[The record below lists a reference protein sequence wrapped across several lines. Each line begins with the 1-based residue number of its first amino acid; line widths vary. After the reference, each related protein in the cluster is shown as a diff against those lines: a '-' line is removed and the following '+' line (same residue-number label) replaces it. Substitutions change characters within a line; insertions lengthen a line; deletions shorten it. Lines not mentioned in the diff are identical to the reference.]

1 MVTPHHVLVVEDDPV
16 ARATLS
22 SYFEVAGYRVSEA
35 EDGEA
40 MWQRLSDLPIDLV
53 LLDINLPGEDGF
65 SLLREIRRGSDI
77 AVIMVTGKTD
87 AFDRV
92 LGLELGAHDYVTKP
106 FEARELLARSKNL
119 IKLTRAARSATMP
132 DSTISFDGWTLDRT
146 ARRLIA
152 PSGEDVPLTRGEF
165 DLVAVLVTSPGRAMS
180 RDTLLDHVSHRDGD
194 PYDRTIDVLI
204 GRLRRKIEDNPKEPK
219 RLITVHG
226 VGYMFVPPHSDARS
240 AASGPAET
248 HSPHVLNR

>member
-1 MVTPHHVLVVEDDPV
+1 MTNPHHVLVVEDDPV

-35 EDGEA
+35 EDGEV
-40 MWQRLSDLPIDLV
+40 MWEKLTDLPIDLV

-119 IKLTRAARSATMP
+119 IKLTRAARAATMP

-152 PSGEDVPLTRGEF
+152 PSGNDVPLTRGEF
-165 DLVAVLVTSPGRAMS
+165 DLIAVLVASPGRAMT

-226 VGYMFVPPHSDARS
+226 VGYMFVPPHPDMRPTVA
-240 AASGPAET
+240 GT
-248 HSPHVLNR
+248 TDPHAPQFPSR